1 VRAYPIDDLIQPNQM
16 AMMFGPFVAQAQMM
30 QNAQQL
36 INLIMMTVE
45 PSYWQ
50 PNGPGSI
57 AFYPPAKSLI
67 IRASAEMHYQLGSP
81 GLFGR

>member
-1 VRAYPIDDLIQPNQM
+1 MQ
-16 AMMFGPFVAQAQMM
+16 FGPFIAQAQMM

-36 INLIMMTVE
+36 ILLIQQVIE
-45 PSYWQ
+45 PNYWQ

-57 AFYPPAKSLI
+57 VFYPPTKSLI

-81 GLFGR
+81 GIFGGR